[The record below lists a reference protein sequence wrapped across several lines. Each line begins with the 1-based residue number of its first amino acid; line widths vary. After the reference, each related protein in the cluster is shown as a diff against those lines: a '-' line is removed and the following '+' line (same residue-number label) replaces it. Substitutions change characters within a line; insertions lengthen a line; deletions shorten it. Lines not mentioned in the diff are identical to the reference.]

1 MTYFT
6 SRDIAAIALFA
17 ALWSVLSAYIAPIFW
32 RATHLPFLCDMLGV
46 ISLILVLWQVRK
58 FGAVTLT
65 GIIATIITLAL
76 NPYATHFFGFTAA
89 SIVFDVLARL
99 IGYKSCLEKPVLS
112 IISLLSVSTIS
123 TAVAG
128 TIIGF
133 IFMNPN
139 FLATMFGGVAFFA
152 VLHAAGGIIGGVVG
166 LTLIRALST
175 RISTPKVKT

>member
-1 MTYFT
+1 MTYLT

-32 RATHLPFLCDMLGV
+32 RATHLPFLCDTLGV

-58 FGAVTLT
+58 FGAVALT

-76 NPYATHFFGFTAA
+76 NPSATHFFGFTTA

-99 IGYKSCLEKPVLS
+99 IGYRSCLEKPILS
-112 IISLLSVSTIS
+112 IISLLSVSAVS

-128 TIIGF
+128 SIIGVL
-133 IFMNPN
+133 FMN
-139 FLATMFGGVAFFA
+139 LTMFGGVALFA
-152 VLHAAGGIIGGVVG
+152 VLHVAGGVIGGVIG
-166 LTLIRALST
+166 LILIRALST
-175 RISTPKVKT
+175 RISIPRVEV